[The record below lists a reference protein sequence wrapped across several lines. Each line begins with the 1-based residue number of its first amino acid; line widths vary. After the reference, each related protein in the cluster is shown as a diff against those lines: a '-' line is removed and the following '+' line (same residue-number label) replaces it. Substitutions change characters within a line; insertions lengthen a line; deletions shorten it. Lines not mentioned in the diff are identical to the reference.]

1 MTEPNIEQL
10 RTMLKNECSIR
21 NTERVQYMY
30 DEKLPNI
37 EYAIQQDIIKSHGF
51 DITVDRYR
59 QLLSK
64 NRDKFKNDAFFIKH
78 NIMVDC
84 PISIGEIDPELLKL
98 TLYNIDGLKPTIL
111 DSLITKRTIILASS
125 ST

>member
-21 NTERVQYMY
+21 NTERVQSMY
-30 DEKLPNI
+30 DEKLSNI

-64 NRDKFKNDAFFIKH
+64 NRNEFKNDAFFIKH

-98 TLYNIDGLKPTIL
+98 TLYNINGLKPTIL